1 MSPGDN
7 VGFWECIFHNG
18 ILQPVFCFKLNY
30 YNSVFKTE
38 LSAINFAVCW
48 SLENGVRIKIFSD
61 GLSSIDVLVPTSIK
75 SSFALNIKENIVRA
89 NGLVSLTWVRAH
101 AWSPGNE
108 LADHFAKIA
117 AICGEILRVPP
128 PYSFLKQC
136 WFENMIL
143 PGMYTGIIPRP
154 GCV

>member
-7 VGFWECIFHNG
+7 VGFSECIFDNG
-18 ILQPVFCFKLNY
+18 ILQPDFCFKLNY
-30 YNSVFKTE
+30 YNSVFKTK

-75 SSFALNIKENIVRA
+75 CSFALNIKENIVRA

-101 AWSPGNE
+101 G
-108 LADHFAKIA
+108 
-117 AICGEILRVPP
+117 
-128 PYSFLKQC
+128 
-136 WFENMIL
+136 
-143 PGMYTGIIPRP
+143 
-154 GCV
+154 